1 MHPRFKHLLITIFI
15 SLSTSL
21 FLTPFT
27 IEISSASTDSA
38 NTKDIRVK
46 ADRLNKKGIE
56 QFNQGKFRE
65 ALKTFE
71 TVLGIFRQIGDRT
84 GEATVIN
91 NIGQIYHK
99 LGEYP
104 KALEYYQQVLLIAKA
119 TGDGFGLIIGEGTIL
134 RRRERKRLFLIGG
147 GIRRGEAT
155 IRIGRSRDVTILRY
169 KKNDLSLN
177 NYSSLNDLAPND
189 LDTNS
194 IREGIFITKLLNNL
208 GRVYYDMGKQTQA
221 LDYFQQALDIA
232 KKNTISKVR
241 EINIA
246 GIQDNIAVI
255 YFHQGEYDK
264 TKQYYLQNLAIYQ
277 KNGDELGQADVLNNL
292 GEVHRQ
298 LGKYPKA
305 FHYLNQ
311 ALELFKIAKDYKGI
325 GATLNNIGLVHDEL
339 GQLPKALEFYQKS
352 LKIRQENNDRIG
364 VGTTLHNIALVYDQS
379 KKYQQALEIYNQA
392 LVVRREVSD
401 KAGEART
408 LNNIALVHNQLGDY
422 PKALNFLQQALSIF
436 TKLGYPVSEAN
447 TLDSLGTVYQSLKNY
462 SQAFE
467 SFQEALAISRKAG
480 NRSLEKVTLSN
491 IANLLTEQNQPE
503 LAIIFYKQS
512 VNIIEKIRN
521 DLKVLPK
528 EQQKSYTTTVSHI
541 YRNLADLL
549 LQQNRIL
556 EAQRVLDLL
565 KVQELDDYLTNVRG
579 NKQTSSGIELLPQEQ
594 KVALELQAIQ
604 GKEIFTGKE
613 LTQLR
618 KLCSTKCTAQQEKR
632 ISELVKIQQLQ
643 SKKFRKF
650 IKSDE
655 VKALLRKLNET
666 AQEQNLRLTNLNNLR
681 DNLQKNAVLFYPLI
695 LKDRLELVL
704 VSRDSPPIRRTV
716 SVKREDL
723 NRTIVEFRRALQNPN
738 SNAITPA
745 KKLYQW
751 LIKPIEND
759 LNQAQTKTIIYAP
772 DGALRYIPL
781 AALHDGKNWLVQRF
795 NTHNITAASIDDLD
809 TPRQTNLR
817 VLAAAFSQGNYTFT
831 VGLQQFNFDGLPF
844 AGKEVEN
851 LSKTIQNTT
860 KLLNKTFSADSTI
873 PKMGNYN
880 LVHLA
885 THAAFVL
892 GKPEDSF
899 ILFGNGDRVS
909 LRDVEN
915 WDLTNVDLIVLSA
928 CETGVGDKFGNGE
941 EILGFGYLMQ
951 KAGAKTSIASLWRV
965 SDGGTQAL
973 MDAFYTALQ
982 NPKITKAEALKN
994 AQVALITGDFSALGN
1009 QRAGIIVKQRIGE
1022 NLSSKISNNLNHPYY
1037 WAPFILIG
1045 NGL

>member
-1 MHPRFKHLLITIFI
+1 
-15 SLSTSL
+15 
-21 FLTPFT
+21 
-27 IEISSASTDSA
+27 
-38 NTKDIRVK
+38 
-46 ADRLNKKGIE
+46 
-56 QFNQGKFRE
+56 
-65 ALKTFE
+65 
-71 TVLGIFRQIGDRT
+71 
-84 GEATVIN
+84 
-91 NIGQIYHK
+91 
-99 LGEYP
+99 
-104 KALEYYQQVLLIAKA
+104 
-119 TGDGFGLIIGEGTIL
+119 
-134 RRRERKRLFLIGG
+134 
-147 GIRRGEAT
+147 
-155 IRIGRSRDVTILRY
+155 
-169 KKNDLSLN
+169 
-177 NYSSLNDLAPND
+177 
-189 LDTNS
+189 
-194 IREGIFITKLLNNL
+194 
-208 GRVYYDMGKQTQA
+208 
-221 LDYFQQALDIA
+221 
-232 KKNTISKVR
+232 
-241 EINIA
+241 
-246 GIQDNIAVI
+246 
-255 YFHQGEYDK
+255 
-264 TKQYYLQNLAIYQ
+264 
-277 KNGDELGQADVLNNL
+277 
-292 GEVHRQ
+292 
-298 LGKYPKA
+298 
-305 FHYLNQ
+305 
-311 ALELFKIAKDYKGI
+311 
-325 GATLNNIGLVHDEL
+325 
-339 GQLPKALEFYQKS
+339 
-352 LKIRQENNDRIG
+352 
-364 VGTTLHNIALVYDQS
+364 
-379 KKYQQALEIYNQA
+379 
-392 LVVRREVSD
+392 
-401 KAGEART
+401 
-408 LNNIALVHNQLGDY
+408 
-422 PKALNFLQQALSIF
+422 
-436 TKLGYPVSEAN
+436 
-447 TLDSLGTVYQSLKNY
+447 
-462 SQAFE
+462 
-467 SFQEALAISRKAG
+467 LAISRKAG

-528 EQQKSYTTTVSHI
+528 EQQKSYTTTVAHI

-594 KVALELQAIQ
+594 KVALQLEAIQ
-604 GKEIFTGKE
+604 GKEILTGKE

-618 KLCSTKCTAQQEKR
+618 KLCKPKCTAQQEKR

-681 DNLQKNAVLFYPLI
+681 DNLQKNAVLLYPLI

-738 SNAITPA
+738 SNAMTPA

-759 LNQAQTKTIIYAP
+759 LTQAETKTIIYAP

-831 VGLQQFNFDGLPF
+831 LGSQQFNFDGLPF

-860 KLLNKTFSADSTI
+860 KLLNKTFSANSTI

-1009 QRAGIIVKQRIGE
+1009 QRAGIVVKQRIGE

>member
-1 MHPRFKHLLITIFI
+1 MHPNFKYLVITIFI

-27 IEISSASTDSA
+27 IEISSASTDSVK
-38 NTKDIRVK
+38 TKDIRVK
-46 ADRLNKKGIE
+46 ADELNKQGIE

-364 VGTTLHNIALVYDQS
+364 VGTTLHNIGLVYDQS

-462 SQAFE
+462 SKAFE

-521 DLKVLPK
+521 DLKVLPE
-528 EQQKSYTTTVSHI
+528 EQQKSYTTTVAHI

-549 LQQNRIL
+549 LQQNRII

-594 KVALELQAIQ
+594 KVALQLEAIQ
-604 GKEIFTGKE
+604 GKEILTGKE

-618 KLCSTKCTAQQEKR
+618 KLCKPKCTAQQEKR
-632 ISELVKIQQLQ
+632 ISELVNIQQLQ
-643 SKKFRKF
+643 RKKFNEF

-738 SNAITPA
+738 SNAVTPA

-759 LNQAQTKTIIYAP
+759 LNQAQTKTIIYSP

-831 VGLQQFNFDGLPF
+831 VGSQQFNFAGLPF

-892 GKPEDSF
+892 GKPKDSF

-915 WDLTNVDLIVLSA
+915 WNLTNVDLIVLSA

-951 KAGAKTSIASLWRV
+951 QAGAKTSIASLWRV

-1009 QRAGIIVKQRIGE
+1009 QRAGIIVKQRIGK
-1022 NLSSKISNNLNHPYY
+1022 NLSLKISNNLSHPYY